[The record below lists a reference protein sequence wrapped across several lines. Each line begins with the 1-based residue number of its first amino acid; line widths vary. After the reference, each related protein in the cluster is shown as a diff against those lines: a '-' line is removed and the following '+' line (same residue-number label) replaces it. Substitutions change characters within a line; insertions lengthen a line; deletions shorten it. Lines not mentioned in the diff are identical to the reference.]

1 MPFKPEVQGCLVEV
15 AGHLLS
21 QNQISG
27 SKAQHFLLIQVKT
40 GFKHSITT
48 AAARWDLTE

>member
-1 MPFKPEVQGCLVEV
+1 MLFKPKVEDYPAQV
-15 AGHLLS
+15 AGHCLS

-40 GFKHSITT
+40 GFKHSFTT
-48 AAARWDLTE
+48 AAAR